1 MTFQQPAESI
11 RRRYDAGRKLRARL
25 PRDKQAQWAAPSHRA
40 DPLATI
46 ATVNQ
51 GRVASLQSEKYRRMR
66 KSPFAF
72 FRGAAVLMASDLS
85 TLPSTGL
92 TAQLCGDAHVFNLG
106 TYAAPDGQLVFDI
119 NDFDETTP
127 GPWEWDVKRLATSL
141 VLAGQDCGQSEA
153 RCAESVRAMVAS
165 YRQHLREFARMPFAT
180 LGRHLI
186 TRRRDSDVLDQI
198 FQDAGRVTPDRNL
211 EKLAIRT
218 KGGFRFHDKPPDLER
233 VSSRTAT
240 EVANALKDY
249 ALTLTASRRR
259 TFGRYRPADVAFKR
273 VGTGSVGTRDYVV
286 LLFGNDANDPLFIQ
300 VKQELPSCC
309 APYLPAPRPRF
320 THHGRR
326 AAEGQQMMQTASD
339 PFLGYTRW
347 GGHDYLVRQLADHKA
362 GMEPTELKRGVLLDY
377 ARLCGE
383 VLAKGHARTSDAATL
398 AGYVGGSVKLDRAIA
413 AFAVAYA
420 EQSTRDYRRFVT
432 SLGKAGRSLDQV

>member
-1 MTFQQPAESI
+1 MIFQQPAESI
-11 RRRYDAGRKLRARL
+11 QRRYDAGRKLRERL
-25 PRDKQAQWAAPSHRA
+25 PRADQAHWKTSPHRA
-40 DPLATI
+40 DPLTTI
-46 ATVNQ
+46 ATVGR

-66 KSPFAF
+66 KTPFAF
-72 FRGAAVLMASDLS
+72 FRGAAVLMASDLEA
-85 TLPSTGL
+85 LPSTGL

-106 TYAAPDGQLVFDI
+106 AYAAPDGRLVFDI

-141 VLAGQDCGQSEA
+141 VLAGQDCGQSEG
-153 RCAESVRAMVAS
+153 RCMEGVRTMVAS
-165 YRQHLREFARMPFAT
+165 YRQHLHEFALMPFAA

-186 TRRRDSDVLDQI
+186 TRRRDSDVLDEI
-198 FQDAGRVTPDRNL
+198 FANAQRVTPDRNL
-211 EKLAIRT
+211 QKLANRI
-218 KGGFRFHDKPPDLER
+218 GGRFRFHDKDPNLEH
-233 VSSRTAT
+233 VSAKTAAD
-240 EVANALKDY
+240 VVKALTAY
-249 ALTLTASRRR
+249 ASTLTASRQR

-273 VGTGSVGTRDYVV
+273 VGTGSIGTRDYVV
-286 LLFGNDANDPLFIQ
+286 LLFGNNAHDPLFLQ

-326 AAEGQQMMQTASD
+326 VAEGQQMMQTASD

-362 GMEPTELKRGVLLDY
+362 GIEAGELKRGVLLDY

-383 VLAKGHARTSDAATL
+383 VLAKGHARTTDAAML

-420 EQSTRDYRRFVT
+420 EHSTRDYRHFVA
-432 SLGKAGRSLDQV
+432 SLGKTGGQA

>member
-11 RRRYDAGRKLRARL
+11 RRRYDAGTKLRERIPRAR
-25 PRDKQAQWAAPSHRA
+25 QAQWDARPDRD
-40 DPLATI
+40 DPLTTI
-46 ATVNQ
+46 ASVNQ
-51 GRVASLQSEKYRRMR
+51 GRVASLQSEKYRRMQR
-66 KSPFAF
+66 SPFAF
-72 FRGAAVLMASDLS
+72 FRGAAVLMASDLA

-106 TYAAPDGQLVFDI
+106 AYAAPDGQLVFDI

-141 VLAGQDCGQSEA
+141 VLAGQDCGQSES
-153 RCAESVRAMVAS
+153 RCMESVRAMVAS
-165 YRQHLREFARMPFAT
+165 YRQHLREFARMPFAA

-186 TRRRDSDVLDQI
+186 ARRRGADVLDRI
-198 FQDAGRVTPDRNL
+198 FQDAERVTPDRTL
-211 EKLAIRT
+211 EKLATRVR
-218 KGGFRFHDKPPDLER
+218 GRFRFHDKPPDLEH
-233 VSSRTAT
+233 VSTRTAT
-240 EVANALKDY
+240 DVAMALKGY
-249 ALTLTASRRR
+249 AMTLTASRRR

-286 LLFGNDANDPLFIQ
+286 LLFGNDAKDPLFIQ
-300 VKQELPSCC
+300 VKQQLPSCC

-326 AAEGQQMMQTASD
+326 VAEGQMMMQTASD
-339 PFLGYTRW
+339 PFLGYTRC

-362 GMEPTELKRGVLLDY
+362 GVEPTALKRGVLLDY

-383 VLAKGHARTSDAATL
+383 VLAKGHARTTDAATL
-398 AGYVGGSVKLDRAIA
+398 AGYVGGSSKLDRAIA

-420 EQSTRDYRRFVT
+420 EQSTRDYRHFVT
-432 SLGKAGRSLDQV
+432 SLRGGRSDDQA

>member
-1 MTFQQPAESI
+1 
-11 RRRYDAGRKLRARL
+11 
-25 PRDKQAQWAAPSHRA
+25 
-40 DPLATI
+40 
-46 ATVNQ
+46 
-51 GRVASLQSEKYRRMR
+51 MR

-72 FRGAAVLMASDLS
+72 FRGAAVLMASDLA
-85 TLPSTGL
+85 TLPTTGL

-106 TYAAPDGQLVFDI
+106 AYAAPDGRLVFDI

-141 VLAGQDCGQSEA
+141 VLAGQDCGQSES
-153 RCAESVRAMVAS
+153 RCTDGVRAMVAS
-165 YRQHLREFARMPFAT
+165 YRQHLREFAQMPFAV

-186 TRRRDSDVLDQI
+186 TRRRESDVLDEI
-198 FQDAGRVTPDRNL
+198 FEDAQRATPARNL
-211 EKLAIRT
+211 EKLVAQAR
-218 KGGFRFHDKPPDLER
+218 GRFRFHDKPPDLEH
-233 VSSRTAT
+233 VSARTAT

-249 ALTLTASRRR
+249 ATTLTASRQR
-259 TFGRYRPADVAFKR
+259 TFGRYRTADVAFKR
-273 VGTGSVGTRDYVV
+273 VGTGSIGTRDYVV

-309 APYLPAPRPRF
+309 APYLPTPRPRF
-320 THHGRR
+320 SHHGRR
-326 AAEGQQMMQTASD
+326 VAEGQMMMQTASD
-339 PFLGYTRW
+339 PFLGYTRC

-362 GMEPTELKRGVLLDY
+362 GIEPTALKRGVLLDY

-383 VLAKGHARTSDAATL
+383 VLAKGHARTSDAAML
-398 AGYVGGSVKLDRAIA
+398 AGYVGGSAKLDRAIA

-432 SLGKAGRSLDQV
+432 SLRKAGRSLDPV